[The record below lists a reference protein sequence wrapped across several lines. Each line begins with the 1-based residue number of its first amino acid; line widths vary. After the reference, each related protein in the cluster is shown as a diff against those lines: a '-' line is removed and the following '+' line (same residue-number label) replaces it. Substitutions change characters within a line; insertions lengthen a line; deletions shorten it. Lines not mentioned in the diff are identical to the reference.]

1 MEILNNEYLQL
12 LVWLFTLTYGVAFG
26 IKNWALWVISLFSDR
41 RYVQNDIGKTLDAL
55 WVVCVVFLI
64 WTLK

>member
-12 LVWLFTLTYGVAFG
+12 VVWLFTVTYGLAFG
-26 IKNWALWVISLFSDR
+26 IKNWVISTLSLFSNG

-55 WVVCVVFLI
+55 WIVCVVFLI
-64 WTLK
+64 WRL

>member
-12 LVWLFTLTYGVAFG
+12 VVWLFALSYGIAFG
-26 IKNWALWVISLFSDR
+26 VKNWAIWVFSLFVGD

-55 WVVCVVFLI
+55 WAVCVVFLI
-64 WTLK
+64 WTL

>member
-12 LVWLFTLTYGVAFG
+12 VVWLFTMTYGLAFG
-26 IKNWALWVISLFSDR
+26 IKNWAIRVISLFSDG

-55 WVVCVVFLI
+55 WIVCVGFLI
-64 WTLK
+64 WTLQ